1 MEDELKNFIKVWIT
15 TILCLSYCHYIVSR
29 LIPKGL
35 LRLISLL
42 PVFYFFITTPLT
54 LHSFHLCGPTTFFLV
69 WLGIF
74 KLLLFSFNLGPL
86 SPPPPSLFHFISIAC
101 LPIKIKQDPL
111 RKTPPNPKT
120 TQKPRNPIGQSVTK
134 GPPNKSIVV
143 AVKALLLGMI
153 IHTYEY
159 RPHLH
164 PYVIFA
170 LYCCHMYLAL
180 ELVLVLGATPAR
192 ALFGFELE
200 PQSNEPYLS
209 TSLQDFWG
217 RRWNLM
223 VTNILRPTVY
233 DPTRRVCARAVGKRW
248 ARLPAVMATFVVS
261 GLMHEVIY
269 YYLTRVQP
277 TWEVTWFFV
286 LHGACVVVEV
296 EVKKAVTGRWR
307 LHPVV
312 SGPLTLV
319 FLAVTGNWLFFPQLL
334 RNGVDAKAIGEY
346 AIMVDFVKA
355 NLPHLRYWPNKS

>member
-86 SPPPPSLFHFISIAC
+86 SPPPASLFHFISIAC
-101 LPIKIKQDPL
+101 LPIKIK
-111 RKTPPNPKT
+111 PPNHKT
-120 TQKPRNPIGQSVTK
+120 TQKPSNPIGQSVTQWL
-134 GPPNKSIVV
+134 PNKSIVV

-164 PYVIFA
+164 PYVILA

-180 ELVLVLGATPAR
+180 ELILVLSATPAR
-192 ALFGFELE
+192 ALFRFELE

-233 DPTRRVCARAVGKRW
+233 DPTRRVCARVFGKRW
-248 ARLPAVMATFVVS
+248 ARLPAVMATFAVS

-312 SGPLTLV
+312 SRPLTLV

-355 NLPHLRYWPNKS
+355 NLPHLSYWPNKT